1 MKKIVINDIEYE
13 IIRNDKD
20 CINKKELEEK
30 ITDYFDEYDYIMGDF
45 AYDKVRLKGYY
56 NSDNKMAKKIND
68 IKYLDD
74 YIENYC
80 SYGARI
86 FLLKNLSIRHNTYY
100 TKLF

>member
-20 CINKKELEEK
+20 CINKEELEEK

-80 SYGARI
+80 SYGAHI
-86 FLLKNLSIRHNTYY
+86 FLLK
-100 TKLF
+100 KLK

>member
-20 CINKKELEEK
+20 CINTEELEEK

-74 YIENYC
+74 YIKNYC

-86 FLLKNLSIRHNTYY
+86 FLLK
-100 TKLF
+100 KLK

>member
-20 CINKKELEEK
+20 CINREELEEK

-86 FLLKNLSIRHNTYY
+86 FLLK
-100 TKLF
+100 KLK

>member
-30 ITDYFDEYDYIMGDF
+30 ITDYFDEYDYIKGDF

-86 FLLKNLSIRHNTYY
+86 FLLKNL
-100 TKLF
+100 K

>member
-80 SYGARI
+80 SYGASI
-86 FLLKNLSIRHNTYY
+86 FLLKNL
-100 TKLF
+100 K

>member
-20 CINKKELEEK
+20 CINKEELEEK

-86 FLLKNLSIRHNTYY
+86 FLLK
-100 TKLF
+100 KLK

>member
-20 CINKKELEEK
+20 CVNKEELEEK

-86 FLLKNLSIRHNTYY
+86 FLLK
-100 TKLF
+100 KLK